1 MQRGKVLGRGKGR
14 IKAVSETSLQYK
26 SVDAQLS
33 FFQKSSNDSV
43 LLAEF
48 GTRRK
53 RVKDTC
59 EKYGAYTTRWGSQQ

>member
-1 MQRGKVLGRGKGR
+1 MYIINKKMYILF
-14 IKAVSETSLQYK
+14 Y
-26 SVDAQLS
+26 

-59 EKYGAYTTRWGSQQ
+59 EKYGAYTTRWGLKQYNKEEEKFC

>member
-1 MQRGKVLGRGKGR
+1 MYILF
-14 IKAVSETSLQYK
+14 Y
-26 SVDAQLS
+26 

-59 EKYGAYTTRWGSQQ
+59 EKYGAYTTRWGLKQYNKEEEKFC